1 MQTSFY
7 NSAYQQTNL
16 FNAFCNS
23 TGTLSWVT
31 QSISH
36 SSERGQMIAKSV
48 SIHAQINPF
57 CHGFYAVWL
66 KGLSSAF
73 HLENDIGGLA
83 VKTVRWENFSVT
95 FE

>member
-7 NSAYQQTNL
+7 NSAYQQINL
-16 FNAFCNS
+16 FNAFCNG

-36 SSERGQMIAKSV
+36 SSERGQMIEKSV
-48 SIHAQINPF
+48 SINPF

-66 KGLSSAF
+66 KGLSFF
-73 HLENDIGGLA
+73 HLENNIDGLA